1 MKRRMRIYRWRKKL
15 LLATAALPMLQAATC
30 TVEDITNLAISQL
43 ATGTFQIV
51 VGAVNSTI
59 LQLLPEADVIQ
70 ILLGGN
76 RSPFFP

>member
-1 MKRRMRIYRWRKKL
+1 MKRRMRIYRWRNKL
-15 LLATAALPMLQAATC
+15 LLPLAAFPLLQAATC
-30 TVEDITNLAISQL
+30 TTDDIAGAVFGQL
-43 ATGTFQIV
+43 ASGTLSLV

-76 RSPFFP
+76 RSPFF

>member
-15 LLATAALPMLQAATC
+15 LLAAAALPMLQAASC
-30 TVEDITNLAISQL
+30 TVEDIASLAISQL

-76 RSPFFP
+76 RTPFFP

>member
-1 MKRRMRIYRWRKKL
+1 MKRRMRIYRWRMKIL
-15 LLATAALPMLQAATC
+15 LPLAAFPLLQAATC
-30 TVEDITNLAISQL
+30 TANDIAGAVIGQV
-43 ATGTFQIV
+43 ATGTFQLF